1 MHENVRSR
9 YSSYM
14 TLLTVREAAERLGV
28 SDRHVRRL
36 AEEGDVPA
44 HRLGESW
51 FIDERAL
58 TRRARRAPGAGRT
71 WAPRTAWAAVDL
83 LTGGNG
89 RDFLDQP
96 RISRLRSRL
105 HTLTAVEMHRL
116 AEKRARP
123 HRFHA
128 SPRARAK
135 LADALVASGVSA
147 LEQTDLAR
155 RFGLA
160 AVEGSQRVEGY
171 LLGDLEALRLRL
183 RLNPS
188 AGGEV
193 VIRHMPAD
201 VDPSAL
207 LDTEAVVALDLMD
220 SDDVRERAAGRE
232 ALDRLLH
239 RV

>member
-1 MHENVRSR
+1 MHEYVRLR

-14 TLLTVREAAERLGV
+14 TLLTVGEAAERLGV
-28 SDRHVRRL
+28 SDRYVRRL
-36 AEEGDVPA
+36 AEDGDVPA
-44 HRLGESW
+44 RRLGDSW
-51 FIDERAL
+51 LIDERAL
-58 TRRARRAPGAGRT
+58 ARRVRRTPGTGRT

-89 RDFLDQP
+89 RAFLDQP

-105 HTLTAVEMHRL
+105 RTLTAPEMHRL
-116 AEKRARP
+116 AENRARP
-123 HRFHA
+123 HRIHA
-128 SPRARAK
+128 SPRARSK
-135 LADALVASGVSA
+135 LADVLVPSGVAA
-147 LEQTDLAR
+147 LEQSDLAR

-171 LLGDLEALRLRL
+171 LLGDFEALQSRLRL
-183 RLNPS
+183 DPS
-188 AGGEV
+188 AEGEV
-193 VIRHMPAD
+193 VIRHVPAN

-207 LDTEAVVALDLMD
+207 LGTETVVALDLMD
-220 SDDVRERAAGRE
+220 SDNVRERAAGRE